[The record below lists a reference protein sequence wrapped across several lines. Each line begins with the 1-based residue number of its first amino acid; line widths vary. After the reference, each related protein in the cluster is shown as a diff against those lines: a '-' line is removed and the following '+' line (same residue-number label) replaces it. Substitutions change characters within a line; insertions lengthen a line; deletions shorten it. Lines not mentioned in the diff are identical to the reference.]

1 MIESYKIEITT
12 TAETEAEEAILW
24 TKRHSSEA
32 AKKFS
37 EGLIK
42 AIKSLQ
48 SNPFRCALA
57 PENEFFYEEIRQ
69 LVYGKYRILL
79 TIDAGTVYILH
90 IRHGSQALLK
100 QEFAQSEED

>member
-69 LVYGKYRILL
+69 LVYGKY
-79 TIDAGTVYILH
+79 
-90 IRHGSQALLK
+90 
-100 QEFAQSEED
+100 